1 MLGNKHF
8 YNRTMRKVI
17 VAFGSMFN
25 DIVLQRYTANGET
38 AKTHFKVPLS
48 YGAKEKYITRITS
61 DPNLTKAVQSV
72 VPRIS
77 FELSGLDYD
86 TTRKQISSV
95 MNFAANT
102 SNPTATSGT
111 RNLKTQYVPVP
122 YNFQFNMSLYVRNT
136 EDGTQILEQILP
148 FFTPDFTVTV
158 DFISDMD
165 QKYDMP
171 VVLTS
176 VTPSIEYEGDMT
188 TTRLIIWDLTFT
200 AKGYIWPPVKEGK
213 IIRQANTNLYIETAS
228 KSAQKVFVDYANN
241 SFNVAS
247 GKSNYFLDEETIFAT
262 KTTDGKN
269 IDVKG
274 DLAFFSNSNNGIVVV
289 SNINTL
295 LKANDI
301 IEGVTSHA
309 SYTVTKVENEPLKTV
324 IIITQPDPA
333 TANAEDEYGFSET
346 ITEFPFT

>member
-1 MLGNKHF
+1 MLGNSHF

-25 DIVLQRYTANGET
+25 DIVLQRYTADGVT
-38 AKTHFKVPLS
+38 AKEHFKVPLS

-86 TTRKQISSV
+86 TTRKQLSSV

-102 SNPTATSGT
+102 ATSN
-111 RNLKTQYVPVP
+111 NLRTQYVPVP

-158 DFISDMD
+158 DFISGME

-176 VTPSIEYEGDMT
+176 VTPSIDYEGDMT

-213 IIRQANTNLYIETAS
+213 IIRQANTNLYIETATKTS
-228 KSAQKVFVDYANN
+228 QKVFINDWANN
-241 SFNVAS
+241 HSNVTT
-247 GKSNYFLDEETIFAT
+247 GKSNYFIDEETIFAT

-274 DLAFFSNSNNGIVVV
+274 DMAYFSNSNTVIVIIR
-289 SNINTL
+289 NLNTL

-309 SYTVTKVENEPLKTV
+309 SYTVKSVDKEPLRTV
-324 IIITQPDPA
+324 IITTTPDPA

-346 ITEFPFT
+346 ITEWPLT

>member
-1 MLGNKHF
+1 
-8 YNRTMRKVI
+8 
-17 VAFGSMFN
+17 
-25 DIVLQRYTANGET
+25 
-38 AKTHFKVPLS
+38 
-48 YGAKEKYITRITS
+48 
-61 DPNLTKAVQSV
+61 
-72 VPRIS
+72 
-77 FELSGLDYD
+77 
-86 TTRKQISSV
+86 
-95 MNFAANT
+95 
-102 SNPTATSGT
+102 
-111 RNLKTQYVPVP
+111 
-122 YNFQFNMSLYVRNT
+122 MSLYVRNT

-158 DFISDMD
+158 DFISGME

-176 VTPSIEYEGDMT
+176 VTPSIDYEGDMT

-213 IIRQANTNLYIETAS
+213 IIRQANTNLYIETATKTS
-228 KSAQKVFVDYANN
+228 QKVFINDWANN
-241 SFNVAS
+241 HSNVTT
-247 GKSNYFLDEETIFAT
+247 GKSNYFIDEETIFAT

-274 DLAFFSNSNNGIVVV
+274 DMAYFSNSNTGIVII
-289 SNINTL
+289 SNLNTL

-309 SYTVTKVENEPLKTV
+309 SYTVKSVDKEPLRTV
-324 IIITQPDPA
+324 IITTTPDPA

-346 ITEFPFT
+346 ITEWPLT

>member
-1 MLGNKHF
+1 
-8 YNRTMRKVI
+8 
-17 VAFGSMFN
+17 
-25 DIVLQRYTANGET
+25 
-38 AKTHFKVPLS
+38 
-48 YGAKEKYITRITS
+48 
-61 DPNLTKAVQSV
+61 
-72 VPRIS
+72 
-77 FELSGLDYD
+77 
-86 TTRKQISSV
+86 
-95 MNFAANT
+95 
-102 SNPTATSGT
+102 
-111 RNLKTQYVPVP
+111 
-122 YNFQFNMSLYVRNT
+122 MSLYVRNT

-158 DFISDMD
+158 DFISGME

-176 VTPSIEYEGDMT
+176 VTPSIDYEGDMT

-213 IIRQANTNLYIETAS
+213 IIRQANTNLYIETATKTS
-228 KSAQKVFVDYANN
+228 QKVFINDWANN
-241 SFNVAS
+241 HSNVTT
-247 GKSNYFLDEETIFAT
+247 GKSNYFIDEETIFAT

-274 DLAFFSNSNNGIVVV
+274 DMAYFSNSNTGIVII
-289 SNINTL
+289 SNLNTL

-309 SYTVTKVENEPLKTV
+309 SYTVKSVDKEPLKTV
-324 IIITQPDPA
+324 VITTTPDPVS
-333 TANAEDEYGFSET
+333 ANAEDEYGFSET